1 MESFTDT
8 RIQTEITNKCYQFKL
23 YAKCEAIYMIPVYM
37 KQGNMENIVNSCVN
51 IMCLKNTLSADGE
64 HLNDNFNWA
73 FYSDILFF

>member
-37 KQGNMENIVNSCVN
+37 K
-51 IMCLKNTLSADGE
+51 
-64 HLNDNFNWA
+64 
-73 FYSDILFF
+73 

>member
-1 MESFTDT
+1 
-8 RIQTEITNKCYQFKL
+8 
-23 YAKCEAIYMIPVYM
+23 
-37 KQGNMENIVNSCVN
+37 MENIVNSCVN